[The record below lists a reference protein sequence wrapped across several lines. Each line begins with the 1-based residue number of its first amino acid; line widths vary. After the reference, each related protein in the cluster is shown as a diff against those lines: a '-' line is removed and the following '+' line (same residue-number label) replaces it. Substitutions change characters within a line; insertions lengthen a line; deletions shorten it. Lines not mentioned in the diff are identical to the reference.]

1 MNLDVALLVASTI
14 AGVLAVVVLVTGDD
28 AAPRPR
34 RAIRPGAP
42 VRVAGA
48 GVAALAVVAASG
60 WLVAALIVGVG
71 CWYAIGAWQQRDAG
85 GVSDLQRIDALASW
99 IENLR
104 DVLIAGDQPIGA
116 INATVATCPAAIKP
130 QVRRLAAGLGRQ
142 DPAIVFRRFADDID
156 DPLGDLVAAGLL
168 IAVQR
173 GARTAAVLSSLAEQ
187 ARRQSDRRRLV
198 EAERAP
204 IRTRGHPADGD
215 HGHARPRA
223 PGVRTR
229 RIPRA
234 VRQRRRPAVPRPG
247 PRDLRDAAAPGAAP
261 RPVPATEPIPHRRT
275 IPMRTAGALVL
286 CSVAFCAGTWLVVG
300 GWRQPRP
307 TLQRAMAHL
316 HRPGVVAPASAADAS
331 DLVVSVGAFVE
342 QRGASTWTRA
352 WRQPLRL
359 VGRSVET
366 HVGYLVLASL
376 GGLVAPALVLA
387 ILQVLGVVSIGIWVP
402 AALSV
407 ACAIVLPLLVH
418 STTMAASG
426 EVAVDLR
433 HQLGAYLDM
442 VTMLLAGNTGY
453 EGALDQA
460 ARAGDGLLFRELRRA
475 MREAGTTGQ
484 SLVRA
489 LEQVAGD
496 YGIVELEQVAATA
509 TLSAAEGAP
518 VARSLAAKC
527 STLRST
533 LAAEQEAD
541 ARVRNDKVTPPL
553 VAMALLFM
561 ALIIYPAL
569 NLN

>member
-1 MNLDVALLVASTI
+1 
-14 AGVLAVVVLVTGDD
+14 
-28 AAPRPR
+28 
-34 RAIRPGAP
+34 
-42 VRVAGA
+42 
-48 GVAALAVVAASG
+48 
-60 WLVAALIVGVG
+60 
-71 CWYAIGAWQQRDAG
+71 
-85 GVSDLQRIDALASW
+85 
-99 IENLR
+99 
-104 DVLIAGDQPIGA
+104 
-116 INATVATCPAAIKP
+116 
-130 QVRRLAAGLGRQ
+130 
-142 DPAIVFRRFADDID
+142 
-156 DPLGDLVAAGLL
+156 
-168 IAVQR
+168 
-173 GARTAAVLSSLAEQ
+173 
-187 ARRQSDRRRLV
+187 
-198 EAERAP
+198 
-204 IRTRGHPADGD
+204 
-215 HGHARPRA
+215 
-223 PGVRTR
+223 
-229 RIPRA
+229 
-234 VRQRRRPAVPRPG
+234 
-247 PRDLRDAAAPGAAP
+247 
-261 RPVPATEPIPHRRT
+261 
-275 IPMRTAGALVL
+275 
-286 CSVAFCAGTWLVVG
+286 
-300 GWRQPRP
+300 
-307 TLQRAMAHL
+307 MAHL
-316 HRPGVVAPASAADAS
+316 HRPGMVTPASTADAS

-376 GGLVAPALVLA
+376 AGLIAPAMVLA
-387 ILQVLGVVSIGIWVP
+387 ILQVLGIVSIGIWVP

-418 STTMAASG
+418 STTMAASA

-475 MREAGTTGQ
+475 MREAGATGQ
-484 SLVRA
+484 SLVRS
-489 LEQVAGD
+489 LEQVADD